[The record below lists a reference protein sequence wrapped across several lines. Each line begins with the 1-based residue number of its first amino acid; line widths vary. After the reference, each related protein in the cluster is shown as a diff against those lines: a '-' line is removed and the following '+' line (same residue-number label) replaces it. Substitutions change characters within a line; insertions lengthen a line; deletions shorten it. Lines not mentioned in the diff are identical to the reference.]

1 MLYPIKFR
9 PRLKERIWGG
19 SKLAATGKRP
29 KTSQN
34 KDRIGESWEISGI
47 YGEESVVSNGFLK
60 NNNLQEITE
69 VYMGDLVGE
78 KVFERFDSEFP
89 VLVKFID
96 ARDRLSIQVHPD
108 DDLAEERHGCRGK
121 NEFWYIVDA
130 EPGAHI
136 WLGFRK
142 GVTHHDYHEALHTG
156 EVHKLLNMV
165 PVKAGDIFIVPAGT
179 VHSIGEGIFLAEIQ
193 ETSDIIYRIDDWG
206 RLDDNGEPRELSLD
220 EAHDAIDFEAST
232 LLQVQTPGVAN
243 KVEELFRSSDY
254 VIDKIVVRGRLER
267 DTAPI
272 DSFFI
277 YICTS
282 GEVTITTP
290 FGSERL
296 RKAQTL
302 LIPAEESDV
311 VIEGEG
317 DLLEVYMQA

>member
-19 SKLAATGKRP
+19 SKLAAAGKRP

-34 KDRIGESWEISGI
+34 RERIGESWEISGI

-108 DDLAEERHGCRGK
+108 DELAEERHGCRGK

-254 VIDKIVVRGRLER
+254 IIDRIVVRGRLER